1 MPDKKKLQRVAP
13 LTLGCSGPTWNSGL
27 YFGSED
33 VQERG
38 FLEFTSWEKLL
49 GGVQKEGAQSEG
61 CPSGRLQSGSM
72 ATRRQEDAHRQ
83 LTQRA
88 DFGQPE

>member
-13 LTLGCSGPTWNSGL
+13 LTLGCSGPTWNFGL

-33 VQERG
+33 VQEGG

-61 CPSGRLQSGSM
+61 CPSGRLQSERVHGHQEGRGRSQ
-72 ATRRQEDAHRQ
+72 ATDPKGR
-83 LTQRA
+83 LWST
-88 DFGQPE
+88 